1 MTFMLC
7 PFKELR
13 EWIRNVLIG
22 VNFANTYLSFFNFIP
37 YVVEP
42 PFNVPSLLMCT
53 RFLDLSNHTL
63 VITKDLQGVL
73 NGSNNP

>member
-1 MTFMLC
+1 MTLMFW

-37 YVVEP
+37 YVVESP
-42 PFNVPSLLMCT
+42 LNVPSLLVCT
-53 RFLDLSNHTL
+53 RFLDLSNRTI
-63 VITKDLQGVL
+63 VITKISRG
-73 NGSNNP
+73 PEW